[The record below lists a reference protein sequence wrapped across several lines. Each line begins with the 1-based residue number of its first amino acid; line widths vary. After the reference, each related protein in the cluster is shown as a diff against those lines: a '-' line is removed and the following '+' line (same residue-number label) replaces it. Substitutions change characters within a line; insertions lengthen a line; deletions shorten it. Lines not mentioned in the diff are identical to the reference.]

1 MVEMPSIVEIWPGF
15 LWPLQSIW
23 TDFVIILQDVDALL
37 LYLFDII
44 VHILHI
50 SVVSAIL
57 VIVLAVALCLII
69 AVWHIAG
76 YAVKFV
82 RPRITSPDVD
92 QPGQLGEASA
102 EEVTSK
108 KDGA

>member
-1 MVEMPSIVEIWPGF
+1 MPSIVEIWSGF

-23 TDFVIILQDVDALL
+23 TDLVIILQDVDALL

-57 VIVLAVALCLII
+57 VTVLALALFLII

-76 YAVKFV
+76 YAAKFV
-82 RPRITSPDVD
+82 RPRTMGPS
-92 QPGQLGEASA
+92 
-102 EEVTSK
+102 
-108 KDGA
+108 